1 VAQRERTRIAREE
14 APLTW
19 EEVRNRNS
27 VERIKHEK
35 QPYDLIHE
43 IPRLAATP
51 YEEIHEDDI
60 LRLQWWGLYHDK
72 PKVGEFMMRIKI
84 PGGVLTPGQLDTIG
98 RLSREFGQNRGEIST
113 RQCIQLHH
121 IQLPALPEIF
131 RILKESGLTT
141 AGACGDILRNIT
153 SCPAAGIDRHEIFDV
168 RPVVR
173 ELADFFYGNRDY
185 SDLPRKHKWTIAACP
200 FHCNLP
206 EIHDIALVGTVQG
219 GEPGFA
225 ITVGGGLSTAPR
237 IARSLGV
244 FVRPQEV
251 RTVLQGLLDIWSN
264 DLTYR
269 RSRGKARFKFMV
281 DDHGP
286 EGVRQRLEAHLGR
299 SLTPL
304 EKVPEPIGRTDHMGV
319 NPEKEDG
326 LHYIGFPVFPGL
338 ISGEQMSAVAAVAQE
353 LGRDVRLTREQNFI
367 ISGVATRNVDEV
379 IRRVEEIGFT
389 LRVNPIK
396 GHSIGCTG
404 NPYCNF
410 AVGDTKPRLVRL
422 VEHLERRFGDAVADF
437 RIHLDGCP
445 HSCGQHFVGDIGIQ
459 GTTKR
464 GDDGSKVQAYDVF
477 LRGGTGREAALGI
490 PIARRV
496 STDELD
502 GYIERI
508 VGLYLKERREGE
520 SFQAFCRSRSDEE
533 LLQVM
538 QGTLEERS
546 A

>member
-1 VAQRERTRIAREE
+1 MAKRERTRAVRRE

-19 EEVRNRNS
+19 DEVRDRNS
-27 VERIKHEK
+27 VERIKFEK

-51 YEEIHEDDI
+51 YEEIDEDDI

-72 PKVGEFMMRIKI
+72 PKVGEFMMRVKI
-84 PGGVLTPGQLDTIG
+84 PGGVLTPAQFRTIG
-98 RLSREFGQNRGEIST
+98 RLSEEFGQNRGELST
-113 RQCIQLHH
+113 RQCVQLHH
-121 IQLPALPEIF
+121 IQLPKLPEIF

-153 SCPAAGIDRHEIFDV
+153 SCPAAGIDRNELFDV
-168 RPVVR
+168 RPVLK
-173 ELADFFYGNRDY
+173 ELADFFYGNREY

-200 FHCNLP
+200 CHCNVP
-206 EIHDIALVGTVQG
+206 EIHDIGLIGVIQD

-237 IARSLGV
+237 IAQSFGV
-244 FVRPQEV
+244 FVRLDET
-251 RTVLQGLLDIWSN
+251 RAVLQGMLDIWSN

-269 RSRGKARFKFMV
+269 RARGKARFKFMV

-286 EGVRQRLEAHLGR
+286 DGIRAKLEQHLGR
-299 SLTPL
+299 TLTPL
-304 EKVPEPIGRTDHMGV
+304 KSVPLPIGRTDHMGI

-338 ISGEQMSAVAAVAQE
+338 ISGEQMSAIADVAE
-353 LGRDVRLTREQNFI
+353 EYGRDVRLTREQNFI
-367 ISGVATRNVDEV
+367 ISGVATQDIDKV
-379 IRRVEEIGFT
+379 IDAVEAIGFT
-389 LRVNPIK
+389 LDVNPIK

-422 VEHLERRFGDAVADF
+422 VGHLERRFGQAISDF

-445 HSCGQHFVGDIGIQ
+445 HACGQHFIGDIGIQ

-464 GDDGSKVQAYDVF
+464 TEDGKVQAYDVF
-477 LRGGTGREAALGI
+477 LRGGTGLEAGLGT
-490 PIARRV
+490 PLARRV
-496 STDELD
+496 PTDELD
-502 GYIERI
+502 EYVERI
-508 VGLYLKERREGE
+508 VGLYLAERQAGE
-520 SFQAFCRSRSDEE
+520 SFQAFCRSRSDEA
-533 LLQVM
+533 LLAAM
-538 QGTLEERS
+538 QGTTDERS
-546 A
+546 AG